1 MAQEFKTKSV
11 SKANIEVVE
20 QVAKDISTDLGIPIS
35 FNDAQPI
42 MASAYFELKK
52 IKRAKQQKE
61 AEGGK

>member
-20 QVAKDISTDLGIPIS
+20 QVAKDISADLGIPIS

-52 IKRAKQQKE
+52 IKRLRKTE